1 MSSQKF
7 GITYIGV
14 KALFKPFLALA
25 LVPAMVVL
33 FLFLP
38 AILAL
43 FGLLAWITY
52 IIFAY
57 RSAKS
62 FWTQFF
68 SDMVVLNE
76 TYIAEPDER

>member
-25 LVPAMVVL
+25 LAPVVVVL

-43 FGLLAWITY
+43 FGLLAWILY
-52 IIFAY
+52 IVFAY

-62 FWTQFF
+62 FWVWFF
-68 SDMVVLNE
+68 SQMSVLNE
-76 TYIAEPDER
+76 VYIKDVDEP